1 MSLSLLSIRLKFQED
16 ALTVS
21 VSLYNQS
28 QRKVDNHT
36 FVTICHKYSTT
47 LQG

>member
-1 MSLSLLSIRLKFQED
+1 MSLSLLSIRLKFQD